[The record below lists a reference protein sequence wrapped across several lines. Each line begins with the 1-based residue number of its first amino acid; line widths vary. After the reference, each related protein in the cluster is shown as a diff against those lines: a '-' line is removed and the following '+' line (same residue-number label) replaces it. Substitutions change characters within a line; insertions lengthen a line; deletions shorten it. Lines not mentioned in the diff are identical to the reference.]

1 MAIRRASSSKLVND
15 TYRNALTD
23 AGGDETWVRP
33 SDWLSIP
40 AASNSFHGLL
50 AVHDNDANY
59 VALIAS
65 GDYTVDWGD
74 GSATENIASGVTAQ
88 HEYTYASLNSNTY
101 CSRGYRQAIVT
112 VTPQGGQTFTSINL
126 NVRPSRW
133 TNANGSTPWLDV
145 EIDGAGLTGITIGQ
159 LTNLN
164 NRILERVHI
173 GENSVSTMDSLL
185 KNCGSLRMI
194 TIFDTSQV
202 TNMQSMFSYCHSLRK
217 VPLFNTANVT
227 TMGAMFYNCYSLRHV
242 PIFDTSKVTSMN
254 TMFNECRSLT
264 EVPLFNTVNVTLM
277 QYTFSNCKKL
287 RNVPLLNTASVTNMS
302 SMFEGCYSLKKVPLF
317 NTSSVTS
324 MNSMFFYCYSLTD
337 VPLFNTSNVTNMAY
351 MFGNCKLLKVVP
363 LFNTA
368 SVTTMNSMFYECRT
382 LQDVPALITT
392 SVTSMSSMFNY
403 CASLKE
409 IPAMSASAATSSA
422 SYSSMFSNCES
433 LSRIRMT
440 GFKYSFS
447 VASTR
452 LDNVA
457 LDELYTNLATVTAQ
471 TITVTGCPGV
481 DSDTPAIATG
491 KGWTVTGS

>member
-159 LTNLN
+159 VVNVQHGL
-164 NRILERVHI
+164 LERASI
-173 GENSVSTMDSLL
+173 GQNSLSSFSSLFASCRTLQNVNLTQTNSITSTASMFSGCYSIEEISL
-185 KNCGSLRMI
+185 
-194 TIFDTSQV
+194 FDTSSV
-202 TNMQSMFSYCHSLRK
+202 TNMASMFSDCHSLEKVPLFLTANVLDMSYMFNGCYTIKR

-227 TMGAMFYNCYSLRHV
+227 NMASMFNLCYSLEQVALFNTGSVTNMSGTFSQCHSLTSV
-242 PIFDTSKVTSMN
+242 PLLDTSSVTNMN
-254 TMFNECRSLT
+254 NMFTSCSALET
-264 EVPLFNTVNVTLM
+264 VPLFNTISVTDISYMFQLC
-277 QYTFSNCKKL
+277 SSLKE
-287 RNVPLLNTASVTNMS
+287 VPLLNTA
-302 SMFEGCYSLKKVPLF
+302 
-317 NTSSVTS
+317 
-324 MNSMFFYCYSLTD
+324 
-337 VPLFNTSNVTNMAY
+337 NVTNMAS
-351 MFGNCKLLKVVP
+351 MFISCISLQYVP

-368 SVTTMNSMFYECRT
+368 NVTNMSGMFFTCR
-382 LQDVPALITT
+382 
-392 SVTSMSSMFNY
+392 
-403 CASLKE
+403 SLKE
-409 IPAMSASAATSSA
+409 IPAMSASGATSSA

-433 LSRIRMT
+433 ISRIRMT

-457 LDELYTNLATVTAQ
+457 LDELYTNSASVTAQ
-471 TITVTGCPGV
+471 TITVTSCPGV
-481 DSDTPAIATG
+481 DSDTPSIATA